1 MTTTLIANAR
11 VIDPSQGLDAARHVL
26 VDGGVIKALPP
37 TTQTP
42 VADRVIDARGCVV
55 APGFIDLHVHLRE
68 PGGEASETIRT
79 GTRAAALGGFTTVFC
94 MPNTNPVCDNPI
106 TVKYILDR
114 AADAG
119 PTRVAPVAA
128 VTTGQ
133 QGELLTDFAALREAG
148 AGALSDDGRPV
159 IASELMRRAMEHAAS
174 LGIVILD
181 HCEDMSLTG
190 EGVMHE
196 GPTALRLGLRGIPRA
211 SEAAC
216 VARDCL
222 LSLLTGCRL
231 HICHVSN
238 IESVEAIRH
247 FKKRGAPVTAEVSPH
262 HLTMTEVAVAGVAG
276 GGGVT
281 GRGAYDTHAKM
292 KPPLCEESD
301 RLALIEALEDGT
313 LDCIAT
319 DHAPHSPASKATTFE
334 VAPFG
339 IIGMETAFP
348 VLCDAFVKT
357 GRWTLPFL
365 VDKLA
370 CAPARLMGD
379 TPQTKGRG
387 TLAPGAPA
395 DVVMLREG
403 EAWRFDEAR
412 LGSKS
417 RNCPWLGSTFHAGVV
432 GTMADGKWSLEP
444 PATMRA

>member
-1 MTTTLIANAR
+1 MPTTLLLNAR
-11 VIDPSQGLDAARHVL
+11 VIDPSQGLDAPRHVL
-26 VDGGVIKALPP
+26 IEAGRIKSLLAPP
-37 TTQTP
+37 QRAGAP
-42 VADRVIDARGCVV
+42 ADHATAERVIDASGCVV

-94 MPNTNPVCDNPI
+94 MPNTSPVCDTPI

-119 PTRVAPVAA
+119 STRVAPVAA

-148 AGALSDDGRPV
+148 AAALSDDGRPV
-159 IASELMRRAMEHAAS
+159 TSSDLMRRAMEHAAS
-174 LGIVILD
+174 LGMVILD

-238 IESVEAIRH
+238 VESVEAIRH
-247 FKKRGAPVTAEVSPH
+247 FKRRGAPVTAEVSPH
-262 HLTMTEVAVAGVAG
+262 HLTLTEAAVAAEG
-276 GGGVT
+276 G
-281 GRGAYDTHAKM
+281 YNTHAKM

-301 RLALIEALEDGT
+301 RLALVEAVEDGT
-313 LDCIAT
+313 IDCIAT

-348 VLCDAFVKT
+348 VVYEAFVRT

-365 VDKLA
+365 IDKMS

-379 TPQTKGRG
+379 TAQTKGRG

-395 DVVMLREG
+395 DLVLLREG
-403 EAWRFDEAR
+403 EPWTFDEPH

-417 RNCPWLGSTFHAGVV
+417 RNCPWLGSRFHARII
-432 GTMADGKWSLEP
+432 GTMAGGTWSLEP
-444 PATMRA
+444 PATMPA

>member
-1 MTTTLIANAR
+1 MRTLITNAR
-11 VIDPSQGLDAARHVL
+11 VIDPSQGLDAPRHVL
-26 VDGGVIKALPP
+26 INNDKIEALLSPSETAP
-37 TTQTP
+37 QADQT
-42 VADRVIDARGCVV
+42 IDAKNLIL
-55 APGFIDLHVHLRE
+55 APGFIELHSHLRE
-68 PGGEASETIRT
+68 PGGESSETIHT
-79 GTRAAALGGFTTVFC
+79 GTRAAALGGYTTVYC
-94 MPNTNPVCDNPI
+94 MPNTTPVCDSPI

-114 AADAG
+114 ARDAS
-119 PTRVAPVAA
+119 PIQVVPCAA

-159 IASELMRRAMEHAAS
+159 TSSDLMRRAMEHAAS
-174 LGIVILD
+174 LGIIIFD
-181 HCEDMSLTG
+181 HAEDMSLTG

-196 GPTALRLGLRGIPRA
+196 GAVSVRLGLKGIPRA

-238 IESVEAIRH
+238 IDSVEAIRH

-262 HLTMTEVAVAGVAG
+262 HLTLTDELVASDARG
-276 GGGVT
+276 GHSGG
-281 GRGAYDTHAKM
+281 YNTHAKM
-292 KPPLCEESD
+292 KPPLCEEVD
-301 RLALIEALEDGT
+301 RQALIEALEDGT
-313 LDCIAT
+313 IDCIAT

-348 VLCDAFVKT
+348 VLHETFVKS

-365 VDKLA
+365 IDKMA
-370 CAPARLMGD
+370 CAPARLMRNAKE
-379 TPQTKGRG
+379 TRTRG
-387 TLAPGAPA
+387 TLKPGSTA
-395 DVVMLREG
+395 DLVLLEEG
-403 EAWRFDEAR
+403 TKFTFTEKH

-417 RNCPWLGSTFHAGVV
+417 RNCPWLNQPFHAKVKA
-432 GTMADGKWSLEP
+432 TMAQGRWAIPLPSEP
-444 PATMRA
+444 

>member
-1 MTTTLIANAR
+1 MPKTLITNAR
-11 VIDPSQGLDAARHVL
+11 VIDPSQGLDVPRHVL
-26 VDGGVIKALPP
+26 INGDKIEALLAPSD
-37 TTQTP
+37 P
-42 VADRVIDARGCVV
+42 VPAADHTIDAKGRVL
-55 APGFIDLHVHLRE
+55 APGFIELHSHLRE
-68 PGGEASETIRT
+68 PGGESSETIHT
-79 GTRAAALGGFTTVFC
+79 GTRAAALGGYTTVYC
-94 MPNTNPVCDNPI
+94 MPNTTPVCDSPI

-114 AADAG
+114 ARDAS
-119 PTRVAPVAA
+119 PIQVVPCAA

-159 IASELMRRAMEHAAS
+159 ISSDLMRRAMEHAAS
-174 LGIVILD
+174 LGIVIFD
-181 HCEDMSLTG
+181 HAEDMSLTG

-196 GPTALRLGLRGIPRA
+196 GAVALRLGLKGIPRA

-262 HLTMTEVAVAGVAG
+262 HLALTDELVSSGKG
-276 GGGVT
+276 GQ
-281 GRGAYDTHAKM
+281 YSYNTHAKM
-292 KPPLCEESD
+292 KPPLCEDVD
-301 RLALIEALEDGT
+301 RQALIEALEDGT
-313 LDCIAT
+313 IDCIAT

-348 VLCDAFVKT
+348 VLHRDFVKS
-357 GRWTLPFL
+357 GKWTVPFL
-365 VDKLA
+365 IDKMA
-370 CAPARLMGD
+370 CAPARVMGNARE
-379 TPQTKGRG
+379 TRTRG
-387 TLAPGAPA
+387 TLKPGSTA
-395 DVVMLREG
+395 DLVLIRESQPYT
-403 EAWRFDEAR
+403 FTDKH

-417 RNCPWLGSTFHAGVV
+417 RNCPWLGEKFHAEIAA
-432 GTMADGKWSLEP
+432 TMAQGKWAKPFDAS
-444 PATMRA
+444 ASR